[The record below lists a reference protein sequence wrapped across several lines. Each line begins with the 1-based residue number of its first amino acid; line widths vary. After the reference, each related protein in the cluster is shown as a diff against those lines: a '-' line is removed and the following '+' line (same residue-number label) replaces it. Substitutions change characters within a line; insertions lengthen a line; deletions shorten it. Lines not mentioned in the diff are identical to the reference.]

1 MSILVTGGT
10 GYIGSHTCVV
20 LLEAGYDVIIAD
32 NLYNSKLDVLDKIET
47 ITGKKPKFYN
57 IDVSKKEEL
66 DILFKEN
73 DIEAIL
79 HFAGY
84 KAVGESVGL
93 PLKYYR
99 NNLLG
104 TIALTECALE
114 YKVSKFIFSSSAT
127 VYGDGSVPYRESNPL
142 LPSTNPYGETKVMSE
157 RILKDS
163 ATVNPGLSVTLLRYF
178 NPIGAHKS
186 GLIGEIP
193 VGTPNN
199 LMPYITQ
206 VAKGKLAKLRVFGN
220 DYDTVDG
227 TGVRDYVH
235 VIDLAYGHMAALEK
249 MKQGVNVYNLGTGK
263 GTSVLELIHTFQT
276 VNNIQIP
283 YDIVDR
289 RPGDVASSYADVSK
303 AWDELGWKTEK
314 TLEDMCHDSWFFEK
328 SQ

>member
-1 MSILVTGGT
+1 MSVLVTGGT

-20 LLEAGYDVIIAD
+20 LLEAGYDVIIVD
-32 NLYNSKLDVLDKIET
+32 NLYNSKLDVLDKIEI
-47 ITGKKPKFYN
+47 ITGKKPKFYHA
-57 IDVSKKEEL
+57 DVSNKDEL
-66 DILFKEN
+66 DVIFKEN
-73 DIEAIL
+73 KIDSIL

-84 KAVGESVGL
+84 KAVGESVGV

-104 TIALTECALE
+104 TIALAECALE
-114 YKVSKFIFSSSAT
+114 YNIPKFIFSSSAT

-157 RILKDS
+157 RILSDTAK
-163 ATVNPGLSVTLLRYF
+163 VNPGLSVTLLRYF

-206 VAKGKLAKLRVFGN
+206 VAKGKLEKLRVFGS

-227 TGVRDYVH
+227 TGVRDFVH
-235 VIDLAYGHMAALEK
+235 VVDLAYGHMAALEK

-263 GTSVLELIHTFQT
+263 GTSVLELIHTFQS
-276 VNNIQIP
+276 VNNITIP
-283 YDIVDR
+283 YDIVSR
-289 RPGDVASSYADVSK
+289 RPGDVASSYADVTK

-314 TLEDMCHDSWFFEK
+314 TVEDMCRDSWFFEK
-328 SQ
+328 NQ

>member
-20 LLEAGYDVIIAD
+20 LLDAGYDVIIAD

-178 NPIGAHKS
+178 NPIGARKS

-328 SQ
+328 NQ

>member
-20 LLEAGYDVIIAD
+20 LLDAGYDVIIAD
-32 NLYNSKLDVLDKIET
+32 NLYNSKLDVLDKIDT

>member
-1 MSILVTGGT
+1 MSVLVTGGT

-20 LLEAGYDVIIAD
+20 LLEAGYDVIIVD

-47 ITGKKPKFYN
+47 ITGKKPKFYHA
-57 IDVSKKEEL
+57 DVSNKDEL
-66 DILFKEN
+66 DVIFKEN
-73 DIEAIL
+73 KIDSIL

-84 KAVGESVGL
+84 KAVGESVGV

-104 TIALTECALE
+104 TIALAECALE
-114 YKVSKFIFSSSAT
+114 YNIPKFIFSSSAT

-157 RILKDS
+157 RILSDTAK
-163 ATVNPGLSVTLLRYF
+163 VNPGLSVTLLRYF

-206 VAKGKLAKLRVFGN
+206 VAKGKLEKLRVFGS

-227 TGVRDYVH
+227 TGVRDFVH
-235 VIDLAYGHMAALEK
+235 VVDLAYGHMAALEK

-263 GTSVLELIHTFQT
+263 GTSVLELIHTFQS
-276 VNNIQIP
+276 VNNITIP
-283 YDIVDR
+283 YDIVSR
-289 RPGDVASSYADVSK
+289 RPGDVASSYADVTK
-303 AWDELGWKTEK
+303 AWNELGWKTEK
-314 TLEDMCHDSWFFEK
+314 TVEDMCRDSWFFEK
-328 SQ
+328 NQ

>member
-1 MSILVTGGT
+1 MSVLVTGGT

-47 ITGKKPKFYN
+47 ITGKKPKFYHA
-57 IDVSKKEEL
+57 DVSNKDEL
-66 DILFKEN
+66 DIIFKEN
-73 DIEAIL
+73 KIESIL

-84 KAVGESVGL
+84 KAVGESVGV

-104 TIALTECALE
+104 TIALAECALE
-114 YKVSKFIFSSSAT
+114 YNIPKFIFSSSAT

-157 RILKDS
+157 RILSDTAK
-163 ATVNPGLSVTLLRYF
+163 VNPGLSVTLLRYF

-206 VAKGKLAKLRVFGN
+206 VAKGKLEKLRVFGS

-227 TGVRDYVH
+227 TGVRDFVH
-235 VIDLAYGHMAALEK
+235 VVDLAYGHMAALEK
-249 MKQGVNVYNLGTGK
+249 MKQGINVYNLGTGK
-263 GTSVLELIHTFQT
+263 GTSVLELIHTFQS
-276 VNNIQIP
+276 VNNITIP
-283 YDIVDR
+283 YDIVSR
-289 RPGDVASSYADVSK
+289 RPGDVASSYADVTK
-303 AWDELGWKTEK
+303 AWEELGWKTEK
-314 TLEDMCHDSWFFEK
+314 TVEDMCRDSWFFEK
-328 SQ
+328 NQ

>member
-1 MSILVTGGT
+1 MSVLVTGGT
-10 GYIGSHTCVV
+10 GYIGSHTVVV
-20 LLEAGYDVIIAD
+20 LLEAGYDVVIAD

-47 ITGKKPKFYN
+47 ITGIRPRFYQC
-57 IDVSKKEEL
+57 DVSSKEEL
-66 DILFKEN
+66 NVIFNEN
-73 DIEAIL
+73 KIDSIL

-84 KAVGESVGL
+84 KAVGESVGV

-104 TIALTECALE
+104 TIALAECALAHN
-114 YKVSKFIFSSSAT
+114 VSKFIFSSSAT
-127 VYGDGSVPYRESNPL
+127 VYGDGSVPYHESNPL
-142 LPSTNPYGETKVMSE
+142 MPSTNPYGETKVMSE
-157 RILKDS
+157 RILSDTAK
-163 ATVNPGLSVTLLRYF
+163 VNPSLNVTLLRYF

-206 VAKGKLAKLRVFGN
+206 VAKGKLERLRVFGN
-220 DYDTVDG
+220 DYNTVDG

-235 VIDLAYGHMAALEK
+235 VVDLAYGHMAALEK
-249 MKQGVNVYNLGTGK
+249 MRNGINIYNLGTGK
-263 GTSVLELIHTFQT
+263 GTSVLELIHTFQS
-276 VNNIQIP
+276 VNNITIP

-303 AWDELGWKTEK
+303 AWEELGWKTQK
-314 TLEDMCHDSWFFEK
+314 NLQDMCHDSWFFEK
-328 SQ
+328 NQ

>member
-1 MSILVTGGT
+1 MSVLVTGGT
-10 GYIGSHTCVV
+10 CYIGSHTCVV
-20 LLEAGYDVIIAD
+20 LLEAGYDVIIVD

-47 ITGKKPKFYN
+47 ITGKKPKFYHA
-57 IDVSKKEEL
+57 DVSNKDEL
-66 DILFKEN
+66 DVIFKEN
-73 DIEAIL
+73 KIDSIL

-84 KAVGESVGL
+84 KAVGESVGV

-104 TIALTECALE
+104 TIALAECALE
-114 YKVSKFIFSSSAT
+114 YNIPKFIFSSSAT

-157 RILKDS
+157 RILSDTAK
-163 ATVNPGLSVTLLRYF
+163 VNPGLSVTLLRYF

-206 VAKGKLAKLRVFGN
+206 VAKGKLEKLRVFGS

-227 TGVRDYVH
+227 TGVRDFVH
-235 VIDLAYGHMAALEK
+235 VVDLAYGHMAALEK

-263 GTSVLELIHTFQT
+263 GTSVLELIHTFQS
-276 VNNIQIP
+276 VNNITIP
-283 YDIVDR
+283 YDIVSR
-289 RPGDVASSYADVSK
+289 RPGDVASSYADVTK
-303 AWDELGWKTEK
+303 AWNELGWKTEK
-314 TLEDMCHDSWFFEK
+314 TVEDMCRDSWFFEK
-328 SQ
+328 NQ

>member
-1 MSILVTGGT
+1 MSVLVTGGT

-47 ITGKKPKFYN
+47 ITGIRPKFYQCDVSN
-57 IDVSKKEEL
+57 IDEL
-66 DILFKEN
+66 NIIFNEN
-73 DIEAIL
+73 KIDSIL

-84 KAVGESVGL
+84 KAVGESVGV

-104 TIALTECALE
+104 TIALTECALSHN
-114 YKVSKFIFSSSAT
+114 VSKFIFSSSAT
-127 VYGDGSVPYRESNPL
+127 VYGDGVVPYHESNTL
-142 LPSTNPYGETKVMSE
+142 MPSTNPYGETKVMSE
-157 RILKDS
+157 RILRDT
-163 ATVNPGLSVTLLRYF
+163 ANVNPSLSVTLLRYF

-206 VAKGKLAKLRVFGN
+206 VAKGKLERLRVFGN
-220 DYDTVDG
+220 DYNTVDG

-235 VIDLAYGHMAALEK
+235 VVDLAYGHMAALEK
-249 MKQGVNVYNLGTGK
+249 MRNGINVYNLGTGK

-289 RPGDVASSYADVSK
+289 RPGDVASSFANVTK
-303 AWDELGWKTEK
+303 AWDELGWKTQK
-314 TLEDMCHDSWFFEK
+314 NLQDMCHDSWFFEK
-328 SQ
+328 NQ

>member
-1 MSILVTGGT
+1 MSVLVTGGT

-47 ITGKKPKFYN
+47 ITGIRPRFYQC
-57 IDVSKKEEL
+57 DVSNMDEL
-66 DILFKEN
+66 NLIFNEN
-73 DIEAIL
+73 KIDSIL

-84 KAVGESVGL
+84 KAVGESVGV

-104 TIALTECALE
+104 TIALAECAINH
-114 YKVSKFIFSSSAT
+114 KVSKFIFSSSAT
-127 VYGDGSVPYRESNPL
+127 VYGDGVVPYHESNTL
-142 LPSTNPYGETKVMSE
+142 MPSTNPYGETKVMSE
-157 RILKDS
+157 RILSDTAKS
-163 ATVNPGLSVTLLRYF
+163 NPSLSVTLLRYF

-206 VAKGKLAKLRVFGN
+206 VAKGKLDRLRVFGN

-235 VIDLAYGHMAALEK
+235 VVDLAYGHMAALEK
-249 MKQGVNVYNLGTGK
+249 MRVGINVYNLGTGK
-263 GTSVLELIHTFQT
+263 GTSVLELITTFQT

-283 YDIVDR
+283 YDIVER
-289 RPGDVASSYADVSK
+289 RPGDVASSYADVTK
-303 AWDELGWKTEK
+303 ALDELGWKTQK
-314 TLEDMCHDSWFFEK
+314 NLQDMCHDSWFFEK
-328 SQ
+328 NQ

>member
-1 MSILVTGGT
+1 MSVLVTGGT

-47 ITGKKPKFYN
+47 ITGKKPKFYHA
-57 IDVSKKEEL
+57 DVSNKDEL
-66 DILFKEN
+66 DIIFKEN
-73 DIEAIL
+73 KIDSIL

-84 KAVGESVGL
+84 KAVGESVGV

-104 TIALTECALE
+104 TIALAECALE
-114 YKVSKFIFSSSAT
+114 YNIPKFIFSSSAT

-157 RILKDS
+157 RILSDTAK
-163 ATVNPGLSVTLLRYF
+163 VNPGLSVTLLRYF

-206 VAKGKLAKLRVFGN
+206 VAKGKLEKLRVFGS

-227 TGVRDYVH
+227 TGVRDFVH
-235 VIDLAYGHMAALEK
+235 VVDLAYGHMAALEK
-249 MKQGVNVYNLGTGK
+249 MKQGINVYNLGTGK
-263 GTSVLELIHTFQT
+263 GTSVLELIHTFQS
-276 VNNIQIP
+276 VNNITIP
-283 YDIVDR
+283 YDIVSR
-289 RPGDVASSYADVSK
+289 RPGDVASSYADVTK
-303 AWDELGWKTEK
+303 AWEELGWKTEK
-314 TLEDMCHDSWFFEK
+314 TVEDMCRDSWFFEK
-328 SQ
+328 NQ

>member
-1 MSILVTGGT
+1 MSVLVTGGT

-47 ITGKKPKFYN
+47 ITGKKPKFYHA
-57 IDVSKKEEL
+57 DVSNKDEL
-66 DILFKEN
+66 DIIFKEN
-73 DIEAIL
+73 KIDSIL

-84 KAVGESVGL
+84 KAVGESVGV

-104 TIALTECALE
+104 TIALAECALE
-114 YKVSKFIFSSSAT
+114 YNISKFIFSSSAT

-142 LPSTNPYGETKVMSE
+142 LPSTKPYGETKVMSE
-157 RILKDS
+157 RILSDTAK
-163 ATVNPGLSVTLLRYF
+163 VNPGLSVTLLRYF

-206 VAKGKLAKLRVFGN
+206 VAKGKLEKLRVFGS

-227 TGVRDYVH
+227 TGVRDFVH
-235 VIDLAYGHMAALEK
+235 VVDLAYGHMAALEK
-249 MKQGVNVYNLGTGK
+249 MKQGINVYNLGTGK
-263 GTSVLELIHTFQT
+263 GTSVLELIHTFQS
-276 VNNIQIP
+276 VNNITIP
-283 YDIVDR
+283 YDIVSR
-289 RPGDVASSYADVSK
+289 RPGDVASSYADVTK
-303 AWDELGWKTEK
+303 AWEELGWKTEK
-314 TLEDMCHDSWFFEK
+314 TVEDMCRDSWFFEK
-328 SQ
+328 NQ